1 MRTDVILGNFRSVS
15 KFRGET
21 PSAEMSNRDSWGN
34 YHFNLGTIYRASL
47 QYKPAI
53 MMSSRWL
60 RRLDVFRLLCRSRI
74 FLLIIV
80 AISLCLVYTYNKSRH
95 KTLRYFAPASKGQI
109 INTSLLT
116 SNEDVLKVLVRS
128 NGYLAATRTIF
139 GKDSSHSSV
148 CVVDPAIADCTNLG
162 FAAFL
167 LITLDHIMLCRAV
180 GSDRPVVVWRACF
193 SGCSRDRRVNSWNWY
208 FEPVN
213 RGLVT
218 QAEKVLC
225 PLIVENVGDFVET
238 FPELKPILNNSF
250 KNRSKVAGFA
260 DSPIITTKER
270 MRINKLIKQ
279 YVKPNSRITD
289 KVSKFYHRY
298 LAGYTVLGVHVRGTD
313 HWMETNEQRL
323 PPLMSWVKS
332 AQAILETVPQP
343 RKIFIASDN
352 DEVIEKFVTFFGK
365 EMVSFIYFV
374 VFFKDTT
381 WPLNTKTRFSTDTT
395 NICRALYSYV
405 YIIQEVDVQ
414 C

>member
-1 MRTDVILGNFRSVS
+1 MLFWVTSAVCLSFATKHLRQKCQTGNLRVI
-15 KFRGET
+15 
-21 PSAEMSNRDSWGN
+21 
-34 YHFNLGTIYRASL
+34 TILICGLYIERHSR
-47 QYKPAI
+47 YKPAI

-60 RRLDVFRLLCRSRI
+60 KRLGVFRLI
-74 FLLIIV
+74 FRYRVCLLIIV
-80 AISLCLVYTYNKSRH
+80 AVSLCSVYTYYQSRG
-95 KTLRYFAPASKGQI
+95 KTLRDFAPGSKAQI

-116 SNEDVLKVLVRS
+116 SSEDVLNVLVRS
-128 NGYLAATRTIF
+128 NGYLAATRTNF

-148 CVVDPAIADCTNLG
+148 CVVDPAIADCSNIG
-162 FAAFL
+162 VAAFL

-193 SGCSRDRRVNSWNWY
+193 SGCARDRMVNSWNWY

-213 RGLVT
+213 RGLES
-218 QAEKVLC
+218 QAERVLC
-225 PLIVENVGDFVET
+225 PLIVENEGDFVET
-238 FPELKPILNNSF
+238 FPELRPILNNSF
-250 KNRSKVAGFA
+250 KNRSKVAGFE

-313 HWMETNEQRL
+313 HWLETNEQRL

-332 AQAILETVPQP
+332 AQSILETLPQP

-365 EMVSFIYFV
+365 EMVSFFLFLRIF
-374 VFFKDTT
+374 
-381 WPLNTKTRFSTDTT
+381 
-395 NICRALYSYV
+395 
-405 YIIQEVDVQ
+405 
-414 C
+414 